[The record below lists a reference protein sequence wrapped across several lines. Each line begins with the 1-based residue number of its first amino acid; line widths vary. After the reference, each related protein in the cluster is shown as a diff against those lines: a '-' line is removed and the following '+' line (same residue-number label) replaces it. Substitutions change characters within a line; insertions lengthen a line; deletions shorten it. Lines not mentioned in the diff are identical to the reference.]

1 MITTSDKYKTAV
13 SKSGRHFRLKIDI
26 AGVEY
31 TGIKNFKL
39 KGGTNSLDQITFGD
53 AVSSYIEFILTDV
66 PQNTILKGRQ
76 AIPYIGLELDDGT
89 VEWMKKGVYNLE
101 NPVRS
106 GEFIKLTAYDN
117 FALCYKGFF
126 TGLSGNQK
134 IADILQEQYQKIGIA
149 YAGGADDVTYN
160 VNSLQGLTIIEAISV
175 LAAYCGKNAIMDKD
189 GKLRLVWYTDAG
201 LTISPS
207 RFADPLEMDEED
219 TFINRLDCTIDEEHS
234 VSAGTGVGIYFS
246 CPGMTQERITVLYNR
261 IKGFTYRAAKLNWRM
276 AQPDVEAGDLVRVM
290 DNAGNVYAIPL
301 MDYEF
306 NCDGGFYGTIQSKG
320 KTEQEQD
327 TGYKGPLQTKV
338 DRTYSDLVST
348 KQVITDKITAFE
360 GEFETMNINYLEI
373 NKKLT
378 ALDAEIENLD
388 VTELTAKVA
397 IIETSYV
404 SKEYVQELYA
414 TKAEV
419 HVLDVDL
426 ERVNTLLA
434 GSVTA
439 GSTQTIVL
447 NADNT
452 TISNALIK
460 SAMIDSVAANKVTA
474 GTIDASSI
482 HFKSQSGR
490 LDIFGETI
498 QIKDTVRQRVQI
510 GKDASGDYNMYVWDA
525 AGKLMFDATG
535 ITASGIQRPIIVDNM
550 VADNANISGDK
561 INITSLVKEINDG
574 TEVIK
579 SSHILVDGANQ
590 SLSVVYN
597 TITGD
602 LSTLSTALSV
612 EQGKISTLITDVS
625 QAKGDVSTLQTNY
638 SSLTQTVNGIN
649 STVSSHTSS
658 IENLNN
664 MEIGGRNL
672 AEKTNQGGTG
682 WAWSTQVGDK
692 TVSEV
697 TENGVRCC
705 KFVRGNTAMAGW
717 SVISYDKIGRMK
729 YMPSR
734 HYTISF
740 EVKASVATF
749 FIASLR
755 GGNGENPLT
764 NNVQT
769 NATVKDTW
777 TRIIVVLMTV
787 DILPENVNQ
796 VLYLN
801 NMDSGIGVSYIFRN
815 LKIEEGNKPTPWTPA
830 PEDVD
835 ASIKT
840 VSDKTSTLEQT
851 VNGFDARITSVT
863 STAGNALT
871 KANEVSATV
880 DGFSGRISSVETTA
894 NSASSKVTE
903 ITATVNGLSTTVA
916 NKTDKGAIIST
927 INQSAEAIKIQAS
940 HLDLSGYVTISNG
953 VQRYKYT
960 IDLSSSSYN
969 VNTYYP
975 VVGGAIPNEGYHMM
989 SVDVQ
994 LDSGAKPSWS
1004 THASGFSV
1012 NFTVYAKASG
1022 WGRTNGNGWIQ
1033 ENSYSFCDK
1042 MPAYFQQMSYSSSPV
1057 FYLRGGGKYFIYCD
1071 FSTAWKI
1078 YTSKYDTNQSAQY
1091 PQYVEPTTSPTNS
1104 YVIAEPSNIGS
1115 WCASQDKT
1123 FINGGKI
1130 YTGSVT
1136 AAQIAAGTITATQIA
1151 SNAITA
1157 VKIASKTITAD
1168 KISISTLSALTANLG
1183 TVTAG
1188 SLTSSTTIN
1197 VTTDLKVG
1205 NNIYLNQSVNS
1216 IKQIYFASGNMIM
1229 NTWTSSY
1236 NYLTVRSDYR
1246 CALVSGSFSVW
1257 ASAGNKDAGISV
1269 ALGNY
1274 IRFETSRNQIQ
1285 VFAEAGSTARTLMR
1299 PSVNGGGYLGTTS
1312 YRWNTGFFTNAIT
1325 ASDLKEKQVL
1335 QSYDMR
1341 ARDFI
1346 NALKPIAYHRT
1357 GEGDTGSRIHYG
1369 FGAQTVASTI
1379 RALGL
1384 GNLSMAQASIVNPD
1398 GTESPYHGE
1407 SIDDNQLSWGLNYN
1421 EFIPPMVSVLQE
1433 HEKEIMTIK
1442 QQRQQDAQE
1451 LQQELQK
1458 RDFEISQLQH
1468 RIQQLESRS

>member
-1 MITTSDKYKTAV
+1 MITTSDKYKTAI

-26 AGVEY
+26 AGTAY
-31 TGIKNFKL
+31 TGIKSFKL
-39 KGGTNSLDQITFGD
+39 KGGTNSSEQITFGD

-66 PQNTILKGRQ
+66 PKNTILKGRQ

-89 VEWMKKGVYNLE
+89 VEWIKKGVYNLE
-101 NPVRS
+101 KPVRS

-134 IADILQEQYQKIGIA
+134 IDAILQEQCKKIGIE
-149 YAGGADDVTYN
+149 YAGGADDVTYK
-160 VNSLQGLTIIEAISV
+160 VDSLQGLTIIEAVSV
-175 LAAYCGKNAIMDKD
+175 LAAYCGKNAVMDKD

-290 DNAGNVYAIPL
+290 DNAGNAYVIPL

-306 NCDGGFYGTIQSKG
+306 SCDGGFYGTVESKG

-360 GEFETMNINYLEI
+360 GEFETINTNYLEV
-373 NKKLT
+373 NKKLI

-404 SKEYVQELYA
+404 SKEYVQDLYA

-460 SAMIDSVAANKVTA
+460 SAMIDSVAADKVTA

-490 LDIFGETI
+490 LDIYGETL
-498 QIKDTVRQRVQI
+498 QIKDITRPRVQI

-525 AGKLMFDATG
+525 AGKLMFDAAG
-535 ITASGIQRPIIVDNM
+535 ITASGIQRPIIVDSM

-597 TITGD
+597 TIKGD
-602 LSTLSTALSV
+602 ISTLSTALSV
-612 EQGKISTLITDVS
+612 EQGKISSLITDVS

-638 SSLTQTVNGIN
+638 SSLIQTVNGIN
-649 STVSSHTSS
+649 STVSSHSTS
-658 IENLNN
+658 IDNLNN

-672 AEKTNQGGTG
+672 ITNTRPDKAAVNYVTSKWSVQIVDEATAISGKAMQATCTAAGTG
-682 WAWSTQVGDK
+682 GIYHGGSRKLETGK
-692 TVSEV
+692 
-697 TENGVRCC
+697 
-705 KFVRGNTAMAGW
+705 
-717 SVISYDKIGRMK
+717 K
-729 YMPSR
+729 YTWMV
-734 HYTISF
+734 F
-740 EVKASVATF
+740 VKASKAVRLGLGSEQNGILYCDITTEWNKFTHTF
-749 FIASLR
+749 TANSNTHYQFIFYTANAADPWAVGDIVWYHSLILVE
-755 GGNGENPLT
+755 GDKAP
-764 NNVQT
+764 
-769 NATVKDTW
+769 TW
-777 TRIIVVLMTV
+777 V
-787 DILPENVNQ
+787 
-796 VLYLN
+796 
-801 NMDSGIGVSYIFRN
+801 
-815 LKIEEGNKPTPWTPA
+815 PA
-830 PEDVD
+830 PEDID

-840 VSDKTSTLEQT
+840 VSDKTTTLEQT
-851 VNGFDARITSVT
+851 VN
-863 STAGNALT
+863 
-871 KANEVSATV
+871 
-880 DGFSGRISSVETTA
+880 GFSGRISSVETTA

-940 HLDLSGYVTISNG
+940 KLELTGYVTMTNLSTSGQTSIDGGNIKT
-953 VQRYKYT
+953 RT
-960 IDLSSSSYN
+960 I
-969 VNTYYP
+969 
-975 VVGGAIPNEGYHMM
+975 
-989 SVDVQ
+989 
-994 LDSGAKPSWS
+994 
-1004 THASGFSV
+1004 
-1012 NFTVYAKASG
+1012 
-1022 WGRTNGNGWIQ
+1022 
-1033 ENSYSFCDK
+1033 
-1042 MPAYFQQMSYSSSPV
+1042 
-1057 FYLRGGGKYFIYCD
+1057 
-1071 FSTAWKI
+1071 
-1078 YTSKYDTNQSAQY
+1078 
-1091 PQYVEPTTSPTNS
+1091 
-1104 YVIAEPSNIGS
+1104 
-1115 WCASQDKT
+1115 
-1123 FINGGKI
+1123 
-1130 YTGSVT
+1130 T
-1136 AAQIAAGTITATQIA
+1136 AAKIASGTITATQIA
-1151 SNAITA
+1151 ANTITGA
-1157 VKIASKTITAD
+1157 KIASKTITAD
-1168 KISISTLSALTANLG
+1168 KISVTSLSALTANLG

-1188 SLTSSTTIN
+1188 SLTSNTTISVSTN
-1197 VTTDLKVG
+1197 LTVG
-1205 NNIYLNQSVNS
+1205 NNIYLNQNVNTT
-1216 IKQIYFASGNMIM
+1216 KYIYFNSSNYIR
-1229 NTWTSSY
+1229 NLYTNSY
-1236 NYLTVRSDYR
+1236 NYITVNSNYR
-1246 CALVSGSFSVW
+1246 CALMSGSTSVY
-1257 ASAGNKDAGISV
+1257 AYGNTGEAGISAAASIIFSSYGNGRLEHYGKYYDANWSSGFFRPLQAGT
-1269 ALGNY
+1269 ALG
-1274 IRFETSRNQIQ
+1274 
-1285 VFAEAGSTARTLMR
+1285 GSGA
-1299 PSVNGGGYLGTTS
+1299 S
-1312 YRWNTGFFTNAIT
+1312 YRWYRLYAANTCSTSSDIRLKTNVKKYDVRYE
-1325 ASDLKEKQVL
+1325 SMYMDLKPVTYELISTPGKTQCGLIAQWVKEAMDKNGISENEFAL
-1335 QSYDMR
+1335 YEHDIREDSYSISYEQLTSLNMHMVQ
-1341 ARDFI
+1341 
-1346 NALKPIAYHRT
+1346 K
-1357 GEGDTGSRIHYG
+1357 
-1369 FGAQTVASTI
+1369 TI
-1379 RALGL
+1379 KRVDA
-1384 GNLSMAQASIVNPD
+1384 
-1398 GTESPYHGE
+1398 
-1407 SIDDNQLSWGLNYN
+1407 IDDELLS
-1421 EFIPPMVSVLQE
+1421 
-1433 HEKEIMTIK
+1433 IK
-1442 QQRQQDAQE
+1442 ASRQQDAQE

-1458 RDFEISQLQH
+1458 RDFEISQLQY

>member
-1 MITTSDKYKTAV
+1 MITTSDKYKTAI

-26 AGVEY
+26 AGTAY
-31 TGIKNFKL
+31 TGIKSFKL
-39 KGGTNSLDQITFGD
+39 KGGTNSSEQITFGD

-66 PQNTILKGRQ
+66 PKNTILKGRQ

-89 VEWMKKGVYNLE
+89 VEWIKKGVYNLE
-101 NPVRS
+101 KPVRS

-134 IADILQEQYQKIGIA
+134 IDAILQEQCKKIGIE
-149 YAGGADDVTYN
+149 YAGGADDVTYK
-160 VNSLQGLTIIEAISV
+160 VDSLQGLTIIEAVSV
-175 LAAYCGKNAIMDKD
+175 LAAYCGKNAVMDKD

-261 IKGFTYRAAKLNWRM
+261 IKGFTYRAAKLNWRI

-290 DNAGNVYAIPL
+290 DNAGNAYVIPL

-306 NCDGGFYGTIQSKG
+306 SCDGGFYGTIESKG
-320 KTEQEQD
+320 KNQQEQD

-360 GEFETMNINYLEI
+360 GEFETINTNYLEV
-373 NKKLT
+373 NKKLS

-397 IIETSYV
+397 KIETSYV

-447 NADNT
+447 NAANT

-460 SAMIDSVAANKVTA
+460 SAMIDSVAADKVTA

-490 LDIFGETI
+490 LDIYGETI
-498 QIKDTVRQRVQI
+498 QIKDAVRQRVQI
-510 GKDASGDYNMYVWDA
+510 GKDASGDFNMYVWDA

-535 ITASGIQRPIIVDNM
+535 VTANGIQRPIIVDSM
-550 VADNANISGDK
+550 VSDNANISGDK

-574 TEVIK
+574 VETIK

-597 TITGD
+597 TIKGD
-602 LSTLSTALSV
+602 ISTLSTALSV

-625 QAKGDVSTLQTNY
+625 QAKGDVATLKTNY

-672 AEKTNQGGTG
+672 ITNTRPDKATVYSITSKWSAQIVDETTAISGKATQATCTAAGAQGFYHHISRRLEPGKKYTWSIYVKTSKNSRISLGSEQGGLVYCDITDG
-682 WAWSTQVGDK
+682 WKRFTHTFTANGDTHYQFTFFASSIWAVGDIIWYHSLIL
-692 TVSEV
+692 VE
-697 TENGVRCC
+697 G
-705 KFVRGNTAMAGW
+705 
-717 SVISYDKIGRMK
+717 DKA
-729 YMPSR
+729 P
-734 HYTISF
+734 
-740 EVKASVATF
+740 
-749 FIASLR
+749 
-755 GGNGENPLT
+755 
-764 NNVQT
+764 
-769 NATVKDTW
+769 TW
-777 TRIIVVLMTV
+777 M
-787 DILPENVNQ
+787 
-796 VLYLN
+796 
-801 NMDSGIGVSYIFRN
+801 
-815 LKIEEGNKPTPWTPA
+815 PA

-851 VNGFDARITSVT
+851 VNGF
-863 STAGNALT
+863 
-871 KANEVSATV
+871 
-880 DGFSGRISSVETTA
+880 SGRISSIETTA
-894 NSASSKVTE
+894 NNASSKVTE
-903 ITATVNGLSTTVA
+903 ITATVNGLTTTVA

-940 HLDLSGYVTISNG
+940 KLELTGYVTMTNLSTSGQTSIDGGNIKT
-953 VQRYKYT
+953 RT
-960 IDLSSSSYN
+960 I
-969 VNTYYP
+969 
-975 VVGGAIPNEGYHMM
+975 
-989 SVDVQ
+989 
-994 LDSGAKPSWS
+994 
-1004 THASGFSV
+1004 
-1012 NFTVYAKASG
+1012 
-1022 WGRTNGNGWIQ
+1022 
-1033 ENSYSFCDK
+1033 
-1042 MPAYFQQMSYSSSPV
+1042 
-1057 FYLRGGGKYFIYCD
+1057 
-1071 FSTAWKI
+1071 
-1078 YTSKYDTNQSAQY
+1078 
-1091 PQYVEPTTSPTNS
+1091 
-1104 YVIAEPSNIGS
+1104 
-1115 WCASQDKT
+1115 
-1123 FINGGKI
+1123 
-1130 YTGSVT
+1130 T
-1136 AAQIAAGTITATQIA
+1136 AAKIASGTITATQIA
-1151 SNAITA
+1151 ANTITGA
-1157 VKIASKTITAD
+1157 KIASKTITAD
-1168 KISISTLSALTANLG
+1168 KISVTSLSALTANLG

-1188 SLTSSTTIN
+1188 SLTSNTTISVSTN
-1197 VTTDLKVG
+1197 LTVG
-1205 NNIYLNQSVNS
+1205 NNIYLNQNVNTT
-1216 IKQIYFASGNMIM
+1216 KYIYFNSSNYIR
-1229 NTWTSSY
+1229 NLYTNSY
-1236 NYLTVRSDYR
+1236 NYITVNSNYR
-1246 CALVSGSFSVW
+1246 CALMSGSTSVY
-1257 ASAGNKDAGISV
+1257 AYGNTGEAGISAAASIIFSSYGNGRLEHYGKYYDANWSSGFFRPLQAGT
-1269 ALGNY
+1269 ALG
-1274 IRFETSRNQIQ
+1274 
-1285 VFAEAGSTARTLMR
+1285 GSGA
-1299 PSVNGGGYLGTTS
+1299 S
-1312 YRWNTGFFTNAIT
+1312 YRWYRLYAANTCSTSSDIRLKTNVKKYDVRYE
-1325 ASDLKEKQVL
+1325 SMYMDLKPVTYELISTPGKTQCGLIAQWVKEAMDKNGISENEFAL
-1335 QSYDMR
+1335 YEHDIREDSYSISYEQLTSLNMHMVQ
-1341 ARDFI
+1341 
-1346 NALKPIAYHRT
+1346 K
-1357 GEGDTGSRIHYG
+1357 
-1369 FGAQTVASTI
+1369 TI
-1379 RALGL
+1379 KRVDA
-1384 GNLSMAQASIVNPD
+1384 
-1398 GTESPYHGE
+1398 
-1407 SIDDNQLSWGLNYN
+1407 IDDELLS
-1421 EFIPPMVSVLQE
+1421 
-1433 HEKEIMTIK
+1433 IK
-1442 QQRQQDAQE
+1442 ASRQQDAQE

-1458 RDFEISQLQH
+1458 RDFEISQLQY

>member
-1 MITTSDKYKTAV
+1 MITTSDKYKTAI

-26 AGVEY
+26 AGTAY
-31 TGIKNFKL
+31 TGIKSFKL
-39 KGGTNSLDQITFGD
+39 KGGTNSSEQITFGD

-66 PQNTILKGRQ
+66 PKNTILKGRQ

-89 VEWMKKGVYNLE
+89 VEWIKKGVYNLE
-101 NPVRS
+101 KPVRS

-134 IADILQEQYQKIGIA
+134 IDAILQEQCKKIGIE
-149 YAGGADDVTYN
+149 YAGGADDVTYK
-160 VNSLQGLTIIEAISV
+160 VDSLQGLTIIEAVSV
-175 LAAYCGKNAIMDKD
+175 LAAYCGKNAVMDKD

-261 IKGFTYRAAKLNWRM
+261 IKGFAYRAAKLNWRM

-290 DNAGNVYAIPL
+290 DNAGNAYVIPL

-306 NCDGGFYGTIQSKG
+306 SCDGGFYGTVESKG

-360 GEFETMNINYLEI
+360 GEFETINTNYLEV

-404 SKEYVQELYA
+404 SKEYVQDLYA

-460 SAMIDSVAANKVTA
+460 SAMIDSVAADKVTA

-490 LDIFGETI
+490 LDIYGETL
-498 QIKDTVRQRVQI
+498 QIKDITRPRVQI

-525 AGKLMFDATG
+525 AGKLMFDAAG
-535 ITASGIQRPIIVDNM
+535 ITASGIQRPIIVDSM

-597 TITGD
+597 TIIGD
-602 LSTLSTALSV
+602 ISTLSTALSV
-612 EQGKISTLITDVS
+612 EQGKISSLITDMS
-625 QAKGDVSTLQTNY
+625 LAKGDVSTLQTNY
-638 SSLTQTVNGIN
+638 SSLTQTVSGIN
-649 STVSSHTSS
+649 STVSSHSTS
-658 IENLNN
+658 IDNLNN

-672 AEKTNQGGTG
+672 ITNTRPDKPTINAMTSKWSVQIIEESTAISGKAMQATCVLGGTG
-682 WAWSTQVGDK
+682 
-692 TVSEV
+692 
-697 TENGVRCC
+697 GVYH
-705 KFVRGNTAMAGW
+705 GG
-717 SVISYDKIGRMK
+717 
-729 YMPSR
+729 SR
-734 HYTISF
+734 RLETGKRYTWMVF
-740 EVKASVATF
+740 VKASKQVRIGLGNEQNGILYCDITTEWNKFTHTF
-749 FIASLR
+749 TANNNTHYQFIFYTANADNPWMVGDIISYHSLILVE
-755 GGNGENPLT
+755 GDKAP
-764 NNVQT
+764 
-769 NATVKDTW
+769 TW
-777 TRIIVVLMTV
+777 V
-787 DILPENVNQ
+787 
-796 VLYLN
+796 
-801 NMDSGIGVSYIFRN
+801 
-815 LKIEEGNKPTPWTPA
+815 PA

-851 VNGFDARITSVT
+851 VNGF
-863 STAGNALT
+863 
-871 KANEVSATV
+871 
-880 DGFSGRISSVETTA
+880 SGRISSIETTA
-894 NSASSKVTE
+894 NNASSKVTE
-903 ITATVNGLSTTVA
+903 ITATVNGLTTTVA

-940 HLDLSGYVTISNG
+940 KLELTGYVTMTNLSTSGQTSIDGGNIKT
-953 VQRYKYT
+953 RT
-960 IDLSSSSYN
+960 I
-969 VNTYYP
+969 T
-975 VVGGAIPNEGYHMM
+975 A
-989 SVDVQ
+989 
-994 LDSGAKPSWS
+994 AKI
-1004 THASGFSV
+1004 ASGSI
-1012 NFTVYAKASG
+1012 TATQIAG
-1022 WGRTNGNGWIQ
+1022 
-1033 ENSYSFCDK
+1033 
-1042 MPAYFQQMSYSSSPV
+1042 
-1057 FYLRGGGKYFIYCD
+1057 
-1071 FSTAWKI
+1071 STI
-1078 YTSKYDTNQSAQY
+1078 
-1091 PQYVEPTTSPTNS
+1091 
-1104 YVIAEPSNIGS
+1104 
-1115 WCASQDKT
+1115 
-1123 FINGGKI
+1123 
-1130 YTGSVT
+1130 T
-1136 AAQIAAGTITATQIA
+1136 AAEIASGTITATQIA
-1151 SNAITA
+1151 ANTITGA
-1157 VKIASKTITAD
+1157 KIASKTITAD
-1168 KISISTLSALTANLG
+1168 KISVTSLSALTANLG

-1188 SLTSSTTIN
+1188 SLTSNTTISVSTN
-1197 VTTDLKVG
+1197 LTVG
-1205 NNIYLNQSVNS
+1205 NNIYLNQNVNTT
-1216 IKQIYFASGNMIM
+1216 KYIYFNSSNYIR
-1229 NTWTSSY
+1229 NLYTNSY
-1236 NYLTVRSDYR
+1236 NYITVNSNYR
-1246 CALVSGSFSVW
+1246 CALMSGSTSVY
-1257 ASAGNKDAGISV
+1257 AYGNTGEAGISAAASIIFSSYGNGRLEHYGKYYDANWSSGFFRPLQAGT
-1269 ALGNY
+1269 ALG
-1274 IRFETSRNQIQ
+1274 
-1285 VFAEAGSTARTLMR
+1285 GSGA
-1299 PSVNGGGYLGTTS
+1299 S
-1312 YRWNTGFFTNAIT
+1312 YRWYRLYAANTCSTSSDIRLKTNVKKYDVRYE
-1325 ASDLKEKQVL
+1325 SMYMDLKPVTYELISTPGKTQCGLIAQWVKEAMDKNGISENEFAL
-1335 QSYDMR
+1335 YEHDIREDSYSISYEQLTSLNMHMVQ
-1341 ARDFI
+1341 
-1346 NALKPIAYHRT
+1346 K
-1357 GEGDTGSRIHYG
+1357 
-1369 FGAQTVASTI
+1369 TI
-1379 RALGL
+1379 KRVDA
-1384 GNLSMAQASIVNPD
+1384 
-1398 GTESPYHGE
+1398 
-1407 SIDDNQLSWGLNYN
+1407 IDDELLS
-1421 EFIPPMVSVLQE
+1421 
-1433 HEKEIMTIK
+1433 IK
-1442 QQRQQDAQE
+1442 ASRQQDAQE

-1458 RDFEISQLQH
+1458 RDFEISQLQY

>member
-1 MITTSDKYKTAV
+1 MITTSDKYKTAI
-13 SKSGRHFRLKIDI
+13 SKSGRHFRLKVDI
-26 AGVEY
+26 GGTEY
-31 TGIKNFKL
+31 TGIKSFKL
-39 KGGTNSLDQITFGD
+39 KGGTNSSEQITFGD

-66 PQNTILKGRQ
+66 PKNTILKGRQ

-89 VEWMKKGVYNLE
+89 VEWIKKGVYNLE
-101 NPVRS
+101 KPVRS

-126 TGLSGNQK
+126 SALSGNQK
-134 IADILQEQYQKIGIA
+134 IAAILQEQCKKIGIES
-149 YAGGADDVTYN
+149 AGGEDDVTYN
-160 VNSLQGLTIIEAISV
+160 VDSLQGLTIIEAISM
-175 LAAYCGKNAIMDKD
+175 LAAYCGKNAVMDKD

-219 TFINRLDCTIDEEHS
+219 TFINRLDCTVDEERS

-290 DNAGNVYAIPL
+290 DNAGNVYTIPL
-301 MDYEF
+301 MDFEF

-338 DRTYSDLVST
+338 DRTYSDLIST

-360 GEFETMNINYLEI
+360 GEFETINTNYLEV

-397 IIETSYV
+397 KIETSYV

-460 SAMIDSVAANKVTA
+460 SAMIDSVAADKVTA

-490 LDIFGETI
+490 LDIYGETI
-498 QIKDTVRQRVQI
+498 QIKDAVRQRVQI
-510 GKDASGDYNMYVWDA
+510 GKDASGDFNMYVWDT

-535 ITASGIQRPIIVDNM
+535 ITESGIQRPIIVDSM

-597 TITGD
+597 TIKGD
-602 LSTLSTALSV
+602 ISTLSTTLSV
-612 EQGKISTLITDVS
+612 EQGKVSSLITDVS

-672 AEKTNQGGTG
+672 ITNTRPDKATVYSITSKWSAQIVDETTAISGKATQATCTAAGAQGFYHHISRRLEPGKKYTWSIYVKTSKNSRISLGSEQGGLVYCDITDG
-682 WAWSTQVGDK
+682 WKRFTHTFTANGDTHYQFTFFASSIWAVGDIIWYHSLIL
-692 TVSEV
+692 VE
-697 TENGVRCC
+697 G
-705 KFVRGNTAMAGW
+705 
-717 SVISYDKIGRMK
+717 DKA
-729 YMPSR
+729 P
-734 HYTISF
+734 
-740 EVKASVATF
+740 
-749 FIASLR
+749 
-755 GGNGENPLT
+755 
-764 NNVQT
+764 
-769 NATVKDTW
+769 TW
-777 TRIIVVLMTV
+777 M
-787 DILPENVNQ
+787 
-796 VLYLN
+796 
-801 NMDSGIGVSYIFRN
+801 
-815 LKIEEGNKPTPWTPA
+815 PA

-851 VNGFDARITSVT
+851 VNGF
-863 STAGNALT
+863 
-871 KANEVSATV
+871 
-880 DGFSGRISSVETTA
+880 SGRISSIETTA
-894 NSASSKVTE
+894 NNASSKVTE
-903 ITATVNGLSTTVA
+903 ITATVNGLTTTVA

-940 HLDLSGYVTISNG
+940 KLELTGYVTMTNLSTSGQTSIDGGNIKT
-953 VQRYKYT
+953 RT
-960 IDLSSSSYN
+960 I
-969 VNTYYP
+969 
-975 VVGGAIPNEGYHMM
+975 
-989 SVDVQ
+989 
-994 LDSGAKPSWS
+994 
-1004 THASGFSV
+1004 
-1012 NFTVYAKASG
+1012 
-1022 WGRTNGNGWIQ
+1022 
-1033 ENSYSFCDK
+1033 
-1042 MPAYFQQMSYSSSPV
+1042 
-1057 FYLRGGGKYFIYCD
+1057 
-1071 FSTAWKI
+1071 
-1078 YTSKYDTNQSAQY
+1078 
-1091 PQYVEPTTSPTNS
+1091 
-1104 YVIAEPSNIGS
+1104 
-1115 WCASQDKT
+1115 
-1123 FINGGKI
+1123 
-1130 YTGSVT
+1130 T
-1136 AAQIAAGTITATQIA
+1136 AAKIASGTITATQIA
-1151 SNAITA
+1151 ANTITGA
-1157 VKIASKTITAD
+1157 KIASETITAD
-1168 KISISTLSALTANLG
+1168 KISVTSLSALTANLG

-1188 SLTSSTTIN
+1188 SLTSNTTISVSTN
-1197 VTTDLKVG
+1197 LTVG
-1205 NNIYLNQSVNS
+1205 NNIYLNQNVNTT
-1216 IKQIYFASGNMIM
+1216 KYIYFNSSNYIR
-1229 NTWTSSY
+1229 NLYTNSY
-1236 NYLTVRSDYR
+1236 NYITVNSNYR
-1246 CALVSGSFSVW
+1246 CALMSGSTSVY
-1257 ASAGNKDAGISV
+1257 AYGNTGEAGISAAASIIFSSYGNGRLEHYGKYYDANWSSGFFRPLQAGT
-1269 ALGNY
+1269 ALG
-1274 IRFETSRNQIQ
+1274 
-1285 VFAEAGSTARTLMR
+1285 GSGA
-1299 PSVNGGGYLGTTS
+1299 S
-1312 YRWNTGFFTNAIT
+1312 YRWYRLYAANTCSTSSDIRLKTNVKKYDVRYE
-1325 ASDLKEKQVL
+1325 SMYMDLKPVTYELISTPGKTQCGLIAQWVKEAMDKNGISENEFAL
-1335 QSYDMR
+1335 YEHDIREDSYSISYEQLTSLNMHMVQ
-1341 ARDFI
+1341 
-1346 NALKPIAYHRT
+1346 K
-1357 GEGDTGSRIHYG
+1357 
-1369 FGAQTVASTI
+1369 TI
-1379 RALGL
+1379 KRVDA
-1384 GNLSMAQASIVNPD
+1384 
-1398 GTESPYHGE
+1398 
-1407 SIDDNQLSWGLNYN
+1407 IDDELLS
-1421 EFIPPMVSVLQE
+1421 
-1433 HEKEIMTIK
+1433 IK
-1442 QQRQQDAQE
+1442 ASRQQDAQE

-1458 RDFEISQLQH
+1458 RDFEISQLQY

>member
-1 MITTSDKYKTAV
+1 MITTSDKYKTAI

-26 AGVEY
+26 AGTAY
-31 TGIKNFKL
+31 TGIKSFKL
-39 KGGTNSLDQITFGD
+39 KGGTNSSEQITFGD

-66 PQNTILKGRQ
+66 PKNTILKGRQ

-89 VEWMKKGVYNLE
+89 VEWIKKGVYNLE
-101 NPVRS
+101 KPVRS

-134 IADILQEQYQKIGIA
+134 IDAILQEQCKKIGIE
-149 YAGGADDVTYN
+149 YAGGADDVTYK
-160 VNSLQGLTIIEAISV
+160 VDSLQGLTIIEAVSV
-175 LAAYCGKNAIMDKD
+175 LAAYCGKNAVMDKD

-290 DNAGNVYAIPL
+290 DNAGNAYVIPL

-306 NCDGGFYGTIQSKG
+306 SCDGGFYGTVESKG

-360 GEFETMNINYLEI
+360 GEFETINTNYLEV

-378 ALDAEIENLD
+378 VLDAEIENLD
-388 VTELTAKVA
+388 VMELTAKVA
-397 IIETSYV
+397 KIETSYV
-404 SKEYVQELYA
+404 SKEYVQDLYA

-460 SAMIDSVAANKVTA
+460 SAMIDSVAADKVTA

-490 LDIFGETI
+490 LDIYGETL
-498 QIKDTVRQRVQI
+498 QIKDITRPRVQI

-525 AGKLMFDATG
+525 AGKLMFDAAG
-535 ITASGIQRPIIVDNM
+535 ITASGIQRPIIVDSM

-612 EQGKISTLITDVS
+612 EQGKISSLITDVS

-638 SSLTQTVNGIN
+638 SSLTQTVSGIN
-649 STVSSHTSS
+649 STVSSHSTS
-658 IENLNN
+658 IDNLNN

-672 AEKTNQGGTG
+672 ITNTRPDKPTINAMTSKWSVQIIEESTAISGKAMQATCVLGGTG
-682 WAWSTQVGDK
+682 
-692 TVSEV
+692 
-697 TENGVRCC
+697 GVYH
-705 KFVRGNTAMAGW
+705 GG
-717 SVISYDKIGRMK
+717 
-729 YMPSR
+729 SR
-734 HYTISF
+734 RLETGKRYTWMVF
-740 EVKASVATF
+740 VKASKQVRIGLGNEQNGILYCDITTEWNKFTHTF
-749 FIASLR
+749 T
-755 GGNGENPLT
+755 T
-764 NNVQT
+764 NNNTHYQFIFYT
-769 NATVKDTW
+769 ANADNPWMVGDIISYHSLILVEGDKAPTW
-777 TRIIVVLMTV
+777 V
-787 DILPENVNQ
+787 
-796 VLYLN
+796 
-801 NMDSGIGVSYIFRN
+801 
-815 LKIEEGNKPTPWTPA
+815 PA

-851 VNGFDARITSVT
+851 VNGF
-863 STAGNALT
+863 
-871 KANEVSATV
+871 
-880 DGFSGRISSVETTA
+880 SGRISSIETTA
-894 NSASSKVTE
+894 NNASSKVTE
-903 ITATVNGLSTTVA
+903 ITATVNGLTTTVA

-940 HLDLSGYVTISNG
+940 KLELTGYVTMTNLSTSGQTSIDGGNIKT
-953 VQRYKYT
+953 RT
-960 IDLSSSSYN
+960 I
-969 VNTYYP
+969 
-975 VVGGAIPNEGYHMM
+975 
-989 SVDVQ
+989 
-994 LDSGAKPSWS
+994 
-1004 THASGFSV
+1004 
-1012 NFTVYAKASG
+1012 
-1022 WGRTNGNGWIQ
+1022 
-1033 ENSYSFCDK
+1033 
-1042 MPAYFQQMSYSSSPV
+1042 
-1057 FYLRGGGKYFIYCD
+1057 
-1071 FSTAWKI
+1071 
-1078 YTSKYDTNQSAQY
+1078 
-1091 PQYVEPTTSPTNS
+1091 
-1104 YVIAEPSNIGS
+1104 
-1115 WCASQDKT
+1115 
-1123 FINGGKI
+1123 
-1130 YTGSVT
+1130 T
-1136 AAQIAAGTITATQIA
+1136 AAKIASGTITATQIA
-1151 SNAITA
+1151 ANTITGA
-1157 VKIASKTITAD
+1157 KIASKTITAD
-1168 KISISTLSALTANLG
+1168 KISVTSLSVLTANLG

-1188 SLTSSTTIN
+1188 SLTSNTTISVSTN
-1197 VTTDLKVG
+1197 LTVG
-1205 NNIYLNQSVNS
+1205 NNIYLNQNVNTT
-1216 IKQIYFASGNMIM
+1216 KYIYFNSSNYIR
-1229 NTWTSSY
+1229 NLYTNSY
-1236 NYLTVRSDYR
+1236 NYITVNSNYR
-1246 CALVSGSFSVW
+1246 CALMSGSTSVY
-1257 ASAGNKDAGISV
+1257 AYGNTGEAGISAAASIIFSSYGNGRLEHYGKYYDANWSSGFFRPLQAGT
-1269 ALGNY
+1269 ALG
-1274 IRFETSRNQIQ
+1274 
-1285 VFAEAGSTARTLMR
+1285 GSGA
-1299 PSVNGGGYLGTTS
+1299 S
-1312 YRWNTGFFTNAIT
+1312 YRWYRLYAANTCSTSSDIRLKTNVKKYDVRYE
-1325 ASDLKEKQVL
+1325 SMYMDLKPVTYELISTPGKTQCGLIAQWVKEAMDKNGISENEFAL
-1335 QSYDMR
+1335 YEHDIREDSYSISYEQLTSLNMHMVQ
-1341 ARDFI
+1341 
-1346 NALKPIAYHRT
+1346 K
-1357 GEGDTGSRIHYG
+1357 
-1369 FGAQTVASTI
+1369 TI
-1379 RALGL
+1379 KRVDA
-1384 GNLSMAQASIVNPD
+1384 
-1398 GTESPYHGE
+1398 
-1407 SIDDNQLSWGLNYN
+1407 IDDELLS
-1421 EFIPPMVSVLQE
+1421 
-1433 HEKEIMTIK
+1433 IK
-1442 QQRQQDAQE
+1442 ASRQQDAQE

-1458 RDFEISQLQH
+1458 RDFEISQLQY

>member
-26 AGVEY
+26 AGTEY
-31 TGIKNFKL
+31 TGVKGFKL
-39 KGGTNSLDQITFGD
+39 KGGTNSSEQITFGD

-66 PQNTILKGRQ
+66 PKNTILKGRQ

-89 VEWMKKGVYNLE
+89 IEWIKKGVYNLE
-101 NPVRS
+101 KPIRS

-134 IADILQEQYQKIGIA
+134 IDTILQEQCQKIGIA
-149 YAGGADDVTYN
+149 YASGADDVTYN
-160 VNSLQGLTIIEAISV
+160 VDNLQGLTIIEAISV

-246 CPGMTQERITVLYNR
+246 CPGMTRERITVLYNR

-338 DRTYSDLVST
+338 DRTYSDLVSA

-360 GEFETMNINYLEI
+360 GEFETINTNYLEV

-378 ALDAEIENLD
+378 ALEAEIENLD

-404 SKEYVQELYA
+404 SKEYVQDLYA

-452 TISNALIK
+452 TIANALIK

-498 QIKDTVRQRVQI
+498 QIKDVVRQRVQI
-510 GKDASGDYNMYVWDA
+510 GKDASGDFNMYVWDA
-525 AGKLMFDATG
+525 AGNLMFDATG
-535 ITASGIQRPIIVDNM
+535 ITASGIQRPIIVDSM

-579 SSHILVDGANQ
+579 SSHIMVDGANQ

-602 LSTLSTALSV
+602 ISTLSTALSV
-612 EQGKISTLITDVS
+612 EQGKISALITDVS

-658 IENLNN
+658 INNLNN

-672 AEKTNQGGTG
+672 LTNTRPDKAIIYSVTSKWSAQIVDESTAISGKAMQATCTAAGAQGFYHYSKKLTAGKKYTWSIYVKSSKTVKIQIGCEQGGQKSCEVTAQWQKITHSFIAAERQYVQFVFYTTSAI
-682 WAWSTQVGDK
+682 WAVGDI
-692 TVSEV
+692 
-697 TENGVRCC
+697 
-705 KFVRGNTAMAGW
+705 F
-717 SVISYDKIGRMK
+717 SYHSLILVEGDKA
-729 YMPSR
+729 P
-734 HYTISF
+734 
-740 EVKASVATF
+740 
-749 FIASLR
+749 
-755 GGNGENPLT
+755 
-764 NNVQT
+764 
-769 NATVKDTW
+769 TW
-777 TRIIVVLMTV
+777 V
-787 DILPENVNQ
+787 
-796 VLYLN
+796 
-801 NMDSGIGVSYIFRN
+801 
-815 LKIEEGNKPTPWTPA
+815 PA
-830 PEDVD
+830 PEDID

-851 VNGFDARITSVT
+851 VNGFDARITSAT

-871 KANEVSATV
+871 KANEISATV
-880 DGFSGRISSVETTA
+880 DGLTVRVSTAETNASTALSKTNTLEQKVTASALITTISSGISGGTA
-894 NSASSKVTE
+894 
-903 ITATVNGLSTTVA
+903 LSTTKFVMDASGLHIKNGGFDISNNAGAKVFAADA
-916 NKTDKGAIIST
+916 NGNLSITAAINAASGKFGKWT
-927 INQSAEAIKIQAS
+927 INSNGSIESISNDNTGGMIKIQNTAMTASSVIINNTIDSERMRITTGAGGNAEIYAS
-940 HLDLSGYVTISNG
+940 HD
-953 VQRYKYT
+953 
-960 IDLSSSSYN
+960 
-969 VNTYYP
+969 
-975 VVGGAIPNEGYHMM
+975 
-989 SVDVQ
+989 
-994 LDSGAKPSWS
+994 
-1004 THASGFSV
+1004 
-1012 NFTVYAKASG
+1012 
-1022 WGRTNGNGWIQ
+1022 
-1033 ENSYSFCDK
+1033 
-1042 MPAYFQQMSYSSSPV
+1042 
-1057 FYLRGGGKYFIYCD
+1057 RGGGGGTYVLGASYGASYSYVKVGDCMGYPNGGYGVATSSNIYAGGSIDAEYIACRHGNEITFNSPGNTMWLNYRAGAKGVAVNTVIIGAGTANGTRGNLYCSGID
-1071 FSTAWKI
+1071 LTGTIYSPNWFRSTGTTGWYSETYGGGI
-1078 YTSKYDTNQSAQY
+1078 YMSDSTWVRVYNNKAFLVANDCWLSSIYA
-1091 PQYVEPTTSPTNS
+1091 TNS
-1104 YVIAEPSNIGS
+1104 
-1115 WCASQDKT
+1115 W
-1123 FINGGKI
+1123 
-1130 YTGSVT
+1130 
-1136 AAQIAAGTITATQIA
+1136 
-1151 SNAITA
+1151 
-1157 VKIASKTITAD
+1157 
-1168 KISISTLSALTANLG
+1168 LG
-1183 TVTAG
+1183 F
-1188 SLTSSTTIN
+1188 
-1197 VTTDLKVG
+1197 
-1205 NNIYLNQSVNS
+1205 Y
-1216 IKQIYFASGNMIM
+1216 SG
-1229 NTWTSSY
+1229 
-1236 NYLTVRSDYR
+1236 
-1246 CALVSGSFSVW
+1246 
-1257 ASAGNKDAGISV
+1257 
-1269 ALGNY
+1269 
-1274 IRFETSRNQIQ
+1274 
-1285 VFAEAGSTARTLMR
+1285 
-1299 PSVNGGGYLGTTS
+1299 VNGGSRKGWIGHSGGTDFNWRNETNSGNGVFLDATANGNWTHGRFAPTHGGMALGSSGARWYRLYSSVGCDTS
-1312 YRWNTGFFTNAIT
+1312 
-1325 ASDLKEKQVL
+1325 SDIRLKN
-1335 QSYDMR
+1335 SIRGYDMR
-1341 ARDFI
+1341 YEEMYMDMQPVTFEL
-1346 NALKPIAYHRT
+1346 NAVPGQRQGGLIAQWTKDAMTKHGIT
-1357 GEGDTGSRIHYG
+1357 DSE
-1369 FGAQTVASTI
+1369 FGAY
-1379 RALGL
+1379 
-1384 GNLSMAQASIVNPD
+1384 N
-1398 GTESPYHGE
+1398 YHPE
-1407 SIDDNQLSWGLNYN
+1407 DDTYGIIYEQLTSLNMH
-1421 EFIPPMVSVLQE
+1421 MVQ
-1433 HEKEIMTIK
+1433 KTIK
-1442 QQRQQDAQE
+1442 RVDAIDNELLNIKVSRQQDAQE

-1458 RDFEISQLQH
+1458 RDFEISQLQY
-1468 RIQQLESRS
+1468 RIQQLESRT

>member
-1 MITTSDKYKTAV
+1 MITTSDKYKTAI

-26 AGVEY
+26 AGTAY
-31 TGIKNFKL
+31 TGIKSFKL
-39 KGGTNSLDQITFGD
+39 KGGTNSSEQITFGD

-66 PQNTILKGRQ
+66 PKNTILKGRQ

-89 VEWMKKGVYNLE
+89 VEWIKKGVYNLE
-101 NPVRS
+101 KPVRS

-126 TGLSGNQK
+126 TALSGNQK
-134 IADILQEQYQKIGIA
+134 IAAILQEQCKKIGIE
-149 YAGGADDVTYN
+149 YAGGADDVIYK
-160 VNSLQGLTIIEAISV
+160 VDSLQGLTIIEAISV

-246 CPGMTQERITVLYNR
+246 CPGMTQERIAVLHNR

-360 GEFETMNINYLEI
+360 GEFETINTNYLEV

-404 SKEYVQELYA
+404 SKEYVQDLYA

-460 SAMIDSVAANKVTA
+460 SAMIDSVAADKVTA

-490 LDIFGETI
+490 LDIYGETL
-498 QIKDTVRQRVQI
+498 QIKDITRPRVQI

-525 AGKLMFDATG
+525 AGKLMFDAAG
-535 ITASGIQRPIIVDNM
+535 ITASGIQRPIIVDSM

-597 TITGD
+597 TIKGD
-602 LSTLSTALSV
+602 ISTLSTTLSV
-612 EQGKISTLITDVS
+612 EQGKVSSLITDVS

-672 AEKTNQGGTG
+672 ITNTRPDKATVYSITSKWSAQIVDETTAISGKATQATCTAAGAQGFYHHISRRLEPGKKYTWSIYVKTSKNSRISLGSEQGGLVYCDITDG
-682 WAWSTQVGDK
+682 WKRFTHTFTANGDTHYQFTFFASSIWAVGDIIWYHSLIL
-692 TVSEV
+692 VE
-697 TENGVRCC
+697 G
-705 KFVRGNTAMAGW
+705 
-717 SVISYDKIGRMK
+717 DKA
-729 YMPSR
+729 P
-734 HYTISF
+734 
-740 EVKASVATF
+740 
-749 FIASLR
+749 
-755 GGNGENPLT
+755 
-764 NNVQT
+764 
-769 NATVKDTW
+769 TW
-777 TRIIVVLMTV
+777 M
-787 DILPENVNQ
+787 
-796 VLYLN
+796 
-801 NMDSGIGVSYIFRN
+801 
-815 LKIEEGNKPTPWTPA
+815 PA

-851 VNGFDARITSVT
+851 VNGF
-863 STAGNALT
+863 
-871 KANEVSATV
+871 
-880 DGFSGRISSVETTA
+880 SGRISSIETTA
-894 NSASSKVTE
+894 NNASSKVTE
-903 ITATVNGLSTTVA
+903 ITATVNGLTTTVA

-940 HLDLSGYVTISNG
+940 KLELTGYVTMTNLSTSGQTSIDGGNIKT
-953 VQRYKYT
+953 RT
-960 IDLSSSSYN
+960 I
-969 VNTYYP
+969 
-975 VVGGAIPNEGYHMM
+975 
-989 SVDVQ
+989 
-994 LDSGAKPSWS
+994 
-1004 THASGFSV
+1004 
-1012 NFTVYAKASG
+1012 
-1022 WGRTNGNGWIQ
+1022 
-1033 ENSYSFCDK
+1033 
-1042 MPAYFQQMSYSSSPV
+1042 
-1057 FYLRGGGKYFIYCD
+1057 
-1071 FSTAWKI
+1071 
-1078 YTSKYDTNQSAQY
+1078 
-1091 PQYVEPTTSPTNS
+1091 
-1104 YVIAEPSNIGS
+1104 
-1115 WCASQDKT
+1115 
-1123 FINGGKI
+1123 
-1130 YTGSVT
+1130 T
-1136 AAQIAAGTITATQIA
+1136 AAKIASGTITATQIA
-1151 SNAITA
+1151 ANTITGA
-1157 VKIASKTITAD
+1157 KIASETITAD
-1168 KISISTLSALTANLG
+1168 KISVTSLSALTANLG

-1188 SLTSSTTIN
+1188 SLTSNTTISVSTN
-1197 VTTDLKVG
+1197 LTVG
-1205 NNIYLNQSVNS
+1205 NNIYLNQNVNTT
-1216 IKQIYFASGNMIM
+1216 KYIYFNSSNYIR
-1229 NTWTSSY
+1229 NLYTNSY
-1236 NYLTVRSDYR
+1236 NYITVNSNYR
-1246 CALVSGSFSVW
+1246 CALMSGSTSVY
-1257 ASAGNKDAGISV
+1257 AYGNTGEAGISAAASIIFSSYGNGRLEHYGKYYDANWSSGFFRPLQAGT
-1269 ALGNY
+1269 ALG
-1274 IRFETSRNQIQ
+1274 
-1285 VFAEAGSTARTLMR
+1285 GSGA
-1299 PSVNGGGYLGTTS
+1299 S
-1312 YRWNTGFFTNAIT
+1312 YRWYRLYAANTCSTSSDIRLKTNVKKYDVRYE
-1325 ASDLKEKQVL
+1325 SMYMDLKPVTYELISTPGKTQCGLIAQWVKEAMDKNGISENEFAL
-1335 QSYDMR
+1335 YEHDIREDSYSISYEQLTSLNMHMVQ
-1341 ARDFI
+1341 
-1346 NALKPIAYHRT
+1346 K
-1357 GEGDTGSRIHYG
+1357 
-1369 FGAQTVASTI
+1369 TI
-1379 RALGL
+1379 KRVDA
-1384 GNLSMAQASIVNPD
+1384 
-1398 GTESPYHGE
+1398 
-1407 SIDDNQLSWGLNYN
+1407 IDDGLLS
-1421 EFIPPMVSVLQE
+1421 
-1433 HEKEIMTIK
+1433 IK
-1442 QQRQQDAQE
+1442 ASRQQDAQE

-1458 RDFEISQLQH
+1458 RDFEISQLQY

>member
-1 MITTSDKYKTAV
+1 MITTSDKYKTAI

-26 AGVEY
+26 AGTAY
-31 TGIKNFKL
+31 TGIKSFKL
-39 KGGTNSLDQITFGD
+39 KGGTNSSEQITFGD

-66 PQNTILKGRQ
+66 PKNTILKGRQ

-89 VEWMKKGVYNLE
+89 VEWIKKGVYNLE
-101 NPVRS
+101 KPVRS

-134 IADILQEQYQKIGIA
+134 IVTILQEQCKKIGIE
-149 YAGGADDVTYN
+149 YAGGADDVTYK
-160 VNSLQGLTIIEAISV
+160 VDSLQGLTIIEAVSV
-175 LAAYCGKNAIMDKD
+175 LAAYCGKNAVMDKD

-290 DNAGNVYAIPL
+290 DNAGNAYVIPL

-306 NCDGGFYGTIQSKG
+306 SCDGGFYGTVESKG

-360 GEFETMNINYLEI
+360 GEFETINTNYLEV
-373 NKKLT
+373 NKKLI

-404 SKEYVQELYA
+404 SKEYVQDLYA

-460 SAMIDSVAANKVTA
+460 SAMIDSVAADKVTA

-490 LDIFGETI
+490 LDIYGETL
-498 QIKDTVRQRVQI
+498 QIKDITRPRVQI

-525 AGKLMFDATG
+525 AGKLMFDAAG
-535 ITASGIQRPIIVDNM
+535 ITASGIQRPIIVDSM

-597 TITGD
+597 TIKGD
-602 LSTLSTALSV
+602 ISTLSTALSV
-612 EQGKISTLITDVS
+612 EQGKISSLITDVS

-638 SSLTQTVNGIN
+638 SSLIQTVNGIN
-649 STVSSHTSS
+649 STVSSHSTS
-658 IENLNN
+658 IDNLNN

-672 AEKTNQGGTG
+672 ITNTRPDKAAVNYVTSKWSVQIVDEATAISGKAMQATCTAAGTG
-682 WAWSTQVGDK
+682 GIYHGGSRKLETGK
-692 TVSEV
+692 
-697 TENGVRCC
+697 
-705 KFVRGNTAMAGW
+705 
-717 SVISYDKIGRMK
+717 K
-729 YMPSR
+729 YTWMV
-734 HYTISF
+734 F
-740 EVKASVATF
+740 VKASKAVRLGLGSEQNGILYCDITTEWNKFTHTF
-749 FIASLR
+749 TANSNTHYQFIFYTANAADPWAVGDIVWYHSLILVE
-755 GGNGENPLT
+755 GDKAP
-764 NNVQT
+764 
-769 NATVKDTW
+769 TW
-777 TRIIVVLMTV
+777 V
-787 DILPENVNQ
+787 
-796 VLYLN
+796 
-801 NMDSGIGVSYIFRN
+801 
-815 LKIEEGNKPTPWTPA
+815 PA
-830 PEDVD
+830 PEDID

-840 VSDKTSTLEQT
+840 VSDKTTTLEQT
-851 VNGFDARITSVT
+851 VN
-863 STAGNALT
+863 
-871 KANEVSATV
+871 
-880 DGFSGRISSVETTA
+880 GFSGRISSVETTA

-940 HLDLSGYVTISNG
+940 KLELTGYVTMTNLSTSG
-953 VQRYKYT
+953 QTT
-960 IDLSSSSYN
+960 ID
-969 VNTYYP
+969 
-975 VVGGAIPNEGYHMM
+975 GGNIKTGTITAAKIASGTITATQIAG
-989 SVDVQ
+989 STIT
-994 LDSGAKPSWS
+994 GAK
-1004 THASGFSV
+1004 
-1012 NFTVYAKASG
+1012 
-1022 WGRTNGNGWIQ
+1022 
-1033 ENSYSFCDK
+1033 
-1042 MPAYFQQMSYSSSPV
+1042 
-1057 FYLRGGGKYFIYCD
+1057 
-1071 FSTAWKI
+1071 
-1078 YTSKYDTNQSAQY
+1078 
-1091 PQYVEPTTSPTNS
+1091 
-1104 YVIAEPSNIGS
+1104 
-1115 WCASQDKT
+1115 
-1123 FINGGKI
+1123 
-1130 YTGSVT
+1130 
-1136 AAQIAAGTITATQIA
+1136 IAAGTITATQIA

-1188 SLTSSTTIN
+1188 SLTSNTTISVSTN
-1197 VTTDLKVG
+1197 LTVG
-1205 NNIYLNQSVNS
+1205 NNIYLNQNVNS
-1216 IKQIYFASGNMIM
+1216 TKYIYFNSSNYIR
-1229 NTWTSSY
+1229 NLYTNSY
-1236 NYLTVRSDYR
+1236 NYITVNSNYR
-1246 CALVSGSFSVW
+1246 CALMSGSTSVY
-1257 ASAGNKDAGISV
+1257 AYGNTGEAGISAAASIIFSSYGNGRLEHYGKYYDANWSSGFFRPLQAGT
-1269 ALGNY
+1269 ALG
-1274 IRFETSRNQIQ
+1274 
-1285 VFAEAGSTARTLMR
+1285 GSGA
-1299 PSVNGGGYLGTTS
+1299 S
-1312 YRWNTGFFTNAIT
+1312 YRWYRLYAANTCSTSSDIRLKTNVKKYDVRYE
-1325 ASDLKEKQVL
+1325 SMYMDLKPVTYELISTPGKTQCGLIAQWVKEAMDKNGISENEFAL
-1335 QSYDMR
+1335 YEHDIREDSYSISYEQLTSLNMHMVQ
-1341 ARDFI
+1341 
-1346 NALKPIAYHRT
+1346 K
-1357 GEGDTGSRIHYG
+1357 
-1369 FGAQTVASTI
+1369 TI
-1379 RALGL
+1379 KRVDA
-1384 GNLSMAQASIVNPD
+1384 
-1398 GTESPYHGE
+1398 
-1407 SIDDNQLSWGLNYN
+1407 IDDELLS
-1421 EFIPPMVSVLQE
+1421 
-1433 HEKEIMTIK
+1433 IK
-1442 QQRQQDAQE
+1442 ASRQQDAQE

-1458 RDFEISQLQH
+1458 RDFEISQLQY